1 MMDFDPK
8 VKISLKEQEWGFT
21 VTFSQ
26 AALQTGPQR
35 TNYYPGRKD
44 RRGQIPCSVRM
55 GKARGEGPLCV

>member
-44 RRGQIPCSVRM
+44 RRG
-55 GKARGEGPLCV
+55 